1 MKIYIDQG
9 HNPRNPNAGA
19 EGNGLREQ
27 DITYKVGD
35 RIAVGVSGGKDSLA
49 LLCVLSELRKFYPE
63 KYDLCALMLDMGF
76 DASETVG
83 AAPSDTSEIAEL
95 CSRLGVEFHVK
106 RTEIA
111 RVIFDVRKESNPCS
125 LCARMRRGSLHDLA
139 KEYGVNKLALGHHFD
154 DAAETVMLNLFFEA
168 RIGCFSPVT
177 YLSRKDLTM
186 IRPLLLTEERDIKT
200 FGKKASLPVM
210 KSPCPMDKTSERAKM
225 KDMLH
230 AFDREHRGLYTR
242 IVGAVERGGIDGWHE

>member
-1 MKIYIDQG
+1 MKEMQKLLSRVRSCVDRYSMID
-9 HNPRNPNAGA
+9 
-19 EGNGLREQ
+19 
-27 DITYKVGD
+27 DGD

-200 FGKKASLPVM
+200 FVKKASLPVM

>member
-1 MKIYIDQG
+1 MKEMQKLLS
-9 HNPRNPNAGA
+9 R
-19 EGNGLREQ
+19 LRSCV
-27 DITYKVGD
+27 DRYSMIKDGD

-200 FGKKASLPVM
+200 FVKKASLPVM

>member
-1 MKIYIDQG
+1 MKEMQKLLSRVRSCVDRYSMIKD
-9 HNPRNPNAGA
+9 
-19 EGNGLREQ
+19 
-27 DITYKVGD
+27 GD

-76 DASETVG
+76 DASEAVG

-177 YLSRKDLTM
+177 HLSRKDLTM

-200 FGKKASLPVM
+200 FVKKASLPVM

-242 IVGAVERGGIDGWHE
+242 IVGAIERGGIDGWHE

>member
-1 MKIYIDQG
+1 MKEMQKLLSRVRSCVDRYSMIED
-9 HNPRNPNAGA
+9 
-19 EGNGLREQ
+19 
-27 DITYKVGD
+27 GD

-200 FGKKASLPVM
+200 FVKKASLPVM

>member
-1 MKIYIDQG
+1 MKEMQKLLSRVRSCVDRYSMIED
-9 HNPRNPNAGA
+9 
-19 EGNGLREQ
+19 
-27 DITYKVGD
+27 GD
-35 RIAVGVSGGKDSLA
+35 RIAVGVSGGKDSLT
-49 LLCVLSELRKFYPE
+49 LLCVLSELRKFYPK

-177 YLSRKDLTM
+177 YLSRKNLTM

-200 FGKKASLPVM
+200 FVKKASLPVM

-242 IVGAVERGGIDGWHE
+242 IVGAIERGGIDGWHE

>member
-1 MKIYIDQG
+1 MKEMQKLLSRVRSCVDRYSMIED
-9 HNPRNPNAGA
+9 
-19 EGNGLREQ
+19 
-27 DITYKVGD
+27 GD

-111 RVIFDVRKESNPCS
+111 RVIFDVRKELNPCS

-200 FGKKASLPVM
+200 FVKKASLPVM

>member
-1 MKIYIDQG
+1 MKEMQKLLSRVRSCVDRYSMIED
-9 HNPRNPNAGA
+9 
-19 EGNGLREQ
+19 
-27 DITYKVGD
+27 GD

-200 FGKKASLPVM
+200 CVKKASLPVM

>member
-1 MKIYIDQG
+1 M
-9 HNPRNPNAGA
+9 
-19 EGNGLREQ
+19 
-27 DITYKVGD
+27 
-35 RIAVGVSGGKDSLA
+35 
-49 LLCVLSELRKFYPE
+49 
-63 KYDLCALMLDMGF
+63 
-76 DASETVG
+76 
-83 AAPSDTSEIAEL
+83 
-95 CSRLGVEFHVK
+95 
-106 RTEIA
+106 
-111 RVIFDVRKESNPCS
+111 
-125 LCARMRRGSLHDLA
+125 
-139 KEYGVNKLALGHHFD
+139 NKLALGHHFD

-200 FGKKASLPVM
+200 FVKKASLPVM

>member
-1 MKIYIDQG
+1 MKEMQKLLSRVRSCVDRYSMIED
-9 HNPRNPNAGA
+9 
-19 EGNGLREQ
+19 
-27 DITYKVGD
+27 GD
-35 RIAVGVSGGKDSLA
+35 RIAVGVSGGKDSLT
-49 LLCVLSELRKFYPE
+49 LLCVLSELRKFYPK

-177 YLSRKDLTM
+177 YLSRKNLTM

-200 FGKKASLPVM
+200 FVKKASLPVM

>member
-1 MKIYIDQG
+1 MKEMQKLLSRVRSCVDRYSMIKD
-9 HNPRNPNAGA
+9 
-19 EGNGLREQ
+19 
-27 DITYKVGD
+27 GD

-177 YLSRKDLTM
+177 YLSRNDLTM

-200 FGKKASLPVM
+200 FVKKASLPVM

>member
-1 MKIYIDQG
+1 MKEMQKLLSRVRSCVDRYSMIED
-9 HNPRNPNAGA
+9 
-19 EGNGLREQ
+19 
-27 DITYKVGD
+27 GD

-200 FGKKASLPVM
+200 FVKKASLPVM

-225 KDMLH
+225 KDRLH

>member
-1 MKIYIDQG
+1 MKEMQKLLSRVRSCVDRYSMIKD
-9 HNPRNPNAGA
+9 
-19 EGNGLREQ
+19 
-27 DITYKVGD
+27 GD

-63 KYDLCALMLDMGF
+63 KYDICALMLDMGF

-200 FGKKASLPVM
+200 FVKKASLPVM

>member
-1 MKIYIDQG
+1 MKEMQKLLSRVRSCVDRYSMIKD
-9 HNPRNPNAGA
+9 
-19 EGNGLREQ
+19 
-27 DITYKVGD
+27 GD

-200 FGKKASLPVM
+200 FVKKASLPVM

-230 AFDREHRGLYTR
+230 AFDRDHRGLYTR

>member
-1 MKIYIDQG
+1 MKEMQKLLSRVRSCVDRYSMIED
-9 HNPRNPNAGA
+9 
-19 EGNGLREQ
+19 
-27 DITYKVGD
+27 GD

-200 FGKKASLPVM
+200 FVKKASLPVM
-210 KSPCPMDKTSERAKM
+210 KSLCPMDKTSERAKM

-242 IVGAVERGGIDGWHE
+242 IVGAIERGGIDGWHE

>member
-1 MKIYIDQG
+1 MKEMQKLLSRVRSCVDRYSMIED
-9 HNPRNPNAGA
+9 
-19 EGNGLREQ
+19 
-27 DITYKVGD
+27 GD

-111 RVIFDVRKESNPCS
+111 RVSFDVRKESNPCS

-139 KEYGVNKLALGHHFD
+139 KEYGVNKLALGHHIA

-200 FGKKASLPVM
+200 FVKKASLPVM

>member
-1 MKIYIDQG
+1 MKEMQKLLSRVRSCVDRYSMIED
-9 HNPRNPNAGA
+9 
-19 EGNGLREQ
+19 
-27 DITYKVGD
+27 GD

-186 IRPLLLTEERDIKT
+186 IRPLLLTDERDIKT
-200 FGKKASLPVM
+200 FVKKASLPVM

>member
-1 MKIYIDQG
+1 MKEMQKLLSRVRSCVDRYSMIED
-9 HNPRNPNAGA
+9 
-19 EGNGLREQ
+19 
-27 DITYKVGD
+27 GD

-186 IRPLLLTEERDIKT
+186 IRPPLLTEERDIKT
-200 FGKKASLPVM
+200 FVKKASLPVM

>member
-1 MKIYIDQG
+1 MQKLLSRVRSCVDRYSMIED
-9 HNPRNPNAGA
+9 
-19 EGNGLREQ
+19 
-27 DITYKVGD
+27 GD

-200 FGKKASLPVM
+200 FVKKASLPVM

>member
-1 MKIYIDQG
+1 MKEMQKLLSRVRSCVDRYSMIED
-9 HNPRNPNAGA
+9 
-19 EGNGLREQ
+19 
-27 DITYKVGD
+27 GD
-35 RIAVGVSGGKDSLA
+35 RIAVGVSGGKDSLT
-49 LLCVLSELRKFYPE
+49 LLCVLSELRKFYPK

-76 DASETVG
+76 DASETIG

-200 FGKKASLPVM
+200 FVKKASLPVM

-242 IVGAVERGGIDGWHE
+242 IVGAIERGGIDGWHE

>member
-1 MKIYIDQG
+1 MKEMQKLLSRVRSCVDRYSMIED
-9 HNPRNPNAGA
+9 
-19 EGNGLREQ
+19 
-27 DITYKVGD
+27 GD

-111 RVIFDVRKESNPCS
+111 RVIFDLRKESNPCS

-200 FGKKASLPVM
+200 FVKKASLPVM

>member
-1 MKIYIDQG
+1 MKEMQKLLSRVRSCVDRYSMIED
-9 HNPRNPNAGA
+9 
-19 EGNGLREQ
+19 
-27 DITYKVGD
+27 GD

-139 KEYGVNKLALGHHFD
+139 KEYGGNKLALGHHFD

-200 FGKKASLPVM
+200 FVKKASLPVM

>member
-1 MKIYIDQG
+1 MKEMQKLLSRVRSCVDRYSMIED
-9 HNPRNPNAGA
+9 
-19 EGNGLREQ
+19 
-27 DITYKVGD
+27 GD

-200 FGKKASLPVM
+200 FVKKASLPVM

-225 KDMLH
+225 KDMPH

>member
-1 MKIYIDQG
+1 MKEMQKLLSRVRSCVDRYSMIED
-9 HNPRNPNAGA
+9 
-19 EGNGLREQ
+19 
-27 DITYKVGD
+27 GD

-139 KEYGVNKLALGHHFD
+139 KEYGVNKRALGHHFD

-200 FGKKASLPVM
+200 FVKKASLPVM

>member
-1 MKIYIDQG
+1 MKEMQKLLSRVRSCVDRYSMIED
-9 HNPRNPNAGA
+9 
-19 EGNGLREQ
+19 
-27 DITYKVGD
+27 GD
-35 RIAVGVSGGKDSLA
+35 RIAVGVSGGKDSLT
-49 LLCVLSELRKFYPE
+49 LLCVLSELRKFYPK

-139 KEYGVNKLALGHHFD
+139 KDYGVNKLALGHHFD

-200 FGKKASLPVM
+200 FVKKASLPVM

-242 IVGAVERGGIDGWHE
+242 IVGAIERGGIDGWHE

>member
-1 MKIYIDQG
+1 MKEMQKLLSRVRSCVDRYSMIED
-9 HNPRNPNAGA
+9 
-19 EGNGLREQ
+19 
-27 DITYKVGD
+27 GD
-35 RIAVGVSGGKDSLA
+35 RIAVGVSGGKDSLT
-49 LLCVLSELRKFYPE
+49 LLCVLSELRKFYPK

-83 AAPSDTSEIAEL
+83 AAPSDTSEIAKL

-177 YLSRKDLTM
+177 YLSRKNLTM

-200 FGKKASLPVM
+200 FVKKASLPVM

-242 IVGAVERGGIDGWHE
+242 IVGAIERGGIDGWHE

>member
-1 MKIYIDQG
+1 MKEMQKLLSRVRSCVDSYSMIED
-9 HNPRNPNAGA
+9 
-19 EGNGLREQ
+19 
-27 DITYKVGD
+27 GD

-200 FGKKASLPVM
+200 FVKKASLPVM

>member
-1 MKIYIDQG
+1 MKEMQKLLSRVRSCVGRYSMIED
-9 HNPRNPNAGA
+9 
-19 EGNGLREQ
+19 
-27 DITYKVGD
+27 GD

-200 FGKKASLPVM
+200 FVKKASLPVM

>member
-1 MKIYIDQG
+1 MKEMQKLLSRVRSCVDRYSMIED
-9 HNPRNPNAGA
+9 
-19 EGNGLREQ
+19 
-27 DITYKVGD
+27 GD

-154 DAAETVMLNLFFEA
+154 DAVETVMLNLFFEA

-200 FGKKASLPVM
+200 FVKKASLPVM

>member
-1 MKIYIDQG
+1 MKEMQKLLSRVRSCVDRYSLIED
-9 HNPRNPNAGA
+9 
-19 EGNGLREQ
+19 
-27 DITYKVGD
+27 GD

-200 FGKKASLPVM
+200 FVKKASLPVM

-242 IVGAVERGGIDGWHE
+242 IVGAVERCGNDGWHD

>member
-1 MKIYIDQG
+1 MKEMQKLLSRVRSCVDRYSMIED
-9 HNPRNPNAGA
+9 
-19 EGNGLREQ
+19 
-27 DITYKVGD
+27 GD

-111 RVIFDVRKESNPCS
+111 RVIFNVRKESNPCS

-200 FGKKASLPVM
+200 FVKKASLPVM

>member
-1 MKIYIDQG
+1 MKEMQKLLSRVRSCVDRYSMIED
-9 HNPRNPNAGA
+9 
-19 EGNGLREQ
+19 
-27 DITYKVGD
+27 GD

-200 FGKKASLPVM
+200 FVKKASLPVM

-242 IVGAVERGGIDGWHE
+242 IVG

>member
-1 MKIYIDQG
+1 MKEMQKLLSRVRSCVDRYSMIKD
-9 HNPRNPNAGA
+9 
-19 EGNGLREQ
+19 
-27 DITYKVGD
+27 GD

-186 IRPLLLTEERDIKT
+186 IRPLLLTEESDIKT
-200 FGKKASLPVM
+200 FVKKASLPVM

>member
-1 MKIYIDQG
+1 MKEMQKLLSRVRSCVDRYSMIED
-9 HNPRNPNAGA
+9 
-19 EGNGLREQ
+19 
-27 DITYKVGD
+27 GD

-125 LCARMRRGSLHDLA
+125 LAGGS
-139 KEYGVNKLALGHHFD
+139 
-154 DAAETVMLNLFFEA
+154 
-168 RIGCFSPVT
+168 
-177 YLSRKDLTM
+177 
-186 IRPLLLTEERDIKT
+186 
-200 FGKKASLPVM
+200 
-210 KSPCPMDKTSERAKM
+210 
-225 KDMLH
+225 
-230 AFDREHRGLYTR
+230 DRFTISQRNTG
-242 IVGAVERGGIDGWHE
+242 

>member
-1 MKIYIDQG
+1 MKEMQKLLSRVRSCVDRYSMIED
-9 HNPRNPNAGA
+9 
-19 EGNGLREQ
+19 
-27 DITYKVGD
+27 GD

-111 RVIFDVRKESNPCS
+111 RVIFDVSKESNPCS

-186 IRPLLLTEERDIKT
+186 IRPLLLTEESDIKT
-200 FGKKASLPVM
+200 FVKKASLPVM
-210 KSPCPMDKTSERAKM
+210 KSPCPMDKTSERANM

>member
-1 MKIYIDQG
+1 MKEMQKLLSRVRSCVDRYSMIED
-9 HNPRNPNAGA
+9 
-19 EGNGLREQ
+19 
-27 DITYKVGD
+27 GD

-168 RIGCFSPVT
+168 RIGWFSPVT

-200 FGKKASLPVM
+200 FVKKASLPVM

>member
-1 MKIYIDQG
+1 MKEMQKLLSRVRSCVDRYSMIKD
-9 HNPRNPNAGA
+9 
-19 EGNGLREQ
+19 
-27 DITYKVGD
+27 GD

-168 RIGCFSPVT
+168 RLGCFSPVT

-200 FGKKASLPVM
+200 FVKKASLPVM

>member
-1 MKIYIDQG
+1 MKEMQKLLSRVRSCVDRYSMIKD
-9 HNPRNPNAGA
+9 
-19 EGNGLREQ
+19 
-27 DITYKVGD
+27 GD

-200 FGKKASLPVM
+200 FVKKASLPVM

-225 KDMLH
+225 KAMLH

>member
-1 MKIYIDQG
+1 MKEMQKLLSRVRSCVDRYSMIED
-9 HNPRNPNAGA
+9 
-19 EGNGLREQ
+19 
-27 DITYKVGD
+27 GD

-200 FGKKASLPVM
+200 FVKKASLPVM

-242 IVGAVERGGIDGWHE
+242 IVGAVERGRIDGWHE